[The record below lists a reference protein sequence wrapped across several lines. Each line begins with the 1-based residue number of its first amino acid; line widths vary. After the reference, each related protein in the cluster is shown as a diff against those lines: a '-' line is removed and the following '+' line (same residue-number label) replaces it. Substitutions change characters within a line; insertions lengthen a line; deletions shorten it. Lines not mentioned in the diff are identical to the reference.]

1 MPLGACNTR
10 LLSTVLIG
18 RQEREGSEGIGK
30 EKKLT
35 HLAFFGFKEGA
46 PNVQGKHP
54 GLSSAGKPPKA
65 AGWINIILKYADK
78 TRHIVP

>member
-1 MPLGACNTR
+1 MPLGACNTS
-10 LLSTVLIG
+10 LVSTVLIG
-18 RQEREGSEGIGK
+18 RQEKEGSEGMGK
-30 EKKLT
+30 KKKLT

-65 AGWINIILKYADK
+65 AGSD
-78 TRHIVP
+78 